1 MITTTI
7 AIIGKICSG
16 KSTIARRISANLDL
30 PIISFGAYLTRY
42 SKDNNLPTD
51 RVSLQNLG
59 NHFIK
64 EDSGK
69 FLRNVILFQ
78 PIIPDSMIIEGVR
91 HLSIQKEL
99 ADISNK
105 SIFIFVEAPIKTRYD
120 RYCSRIKESDKIVS
134 YEEFLVIDN
143 HVVESEIDLL
153 KSKCQITSDT
163 GLENNEDLFKQLAAF

>member
-1 MITTTI
+1 
-7 AIIGKICSG
+7 
-16 KSTIARRISANLDL
+16 
-30 PIISFGAYLTRY
+30 
-42 SKDNNLPTD
+42 
-51 RVSLQNLG
+51 
-59 NHFIK
+59 
-64 EDSGK
+64 
-69 FLRNVILFQ
+69 
-78 PIIPDSMIIEGVR
+78 MIIEGVR

-153 KSKCQITSDT
+153 KSKCQITIDT